1 MTRLKPAGYQ
11 PRPAAAAVY
20 DQLYGIY
27 KELHDAFGGV
37 ANARPDLASIMKRL
51 LVIKERASITGASA

>member
-1 MTRLKPAGYQ
+1 MTRLKTAGYE